1 MELKNNYIL
10 IRIDAETTE
19 TNSGLL
25 LTSSSVR
32 VPNTG
37 TVEAIA
43 PSVTSV
49 NVGDRVQFL
58 RYAAIDGVEEDT
70 RFCTEDMIL
79 ARL

>member
-1 MELKNNYIL
+1 MELKNRYIL
-10 IRIDAETTE
+10 IRVDAETTE
-19 TNSGLL
+19 TSSGLL
-25 LTSSSVR
+25 LSSSSVR

-43 PSVTSV
+43 DGVTAVS
-49 NVGDRVQFL
+49 VGDRVQFL
-58 RYAAIDGVEEDT
+58 RYAAIDGVEDDT